1 MKPASLFAI
10 GRAGLCL
17 TLIARP
23 AAAQQTQQ
31 APPTAPPLQIERIES
46 GFVIAPDA
54 RFTEVNDRFATL
66 AGVYGGWLTDRT
78 LLVGGGAY
86 WLANRDD
93 DFKMQY
99 YGGLVRWIIAGRR
112 ALGVSAGGFVGFGD
126 ATLGRTY
133 GDLFPSGNG
142 QRIKDPMRFHAIR
155 GHGDG
160 RVPLTP
166 DTRVRV
172 NDDFVL
178 AEPQLNGVWNI
189 TSWMRLDAGIG
200 YRFIGAADVLGDEL
214 RGPSGSVAIQFGGR

>member
-1 MKPASLFAI
+1 MKTVSLLAV
-10 GRAGLCL
+10 GTAALCT

-23 AAAQQTQQ
+23 ASAQQTS
-31 APPTAPPLQIERIES
+31 PSGPPLQIDRIES
-46 GFVIAPDA
+46 GWVVAPDA

-99 YGGLVRWIIAGRR
+99 YGGLARLFRP
-112 ALGVSAGGFVGFGD
+112 GD
-126 ATLGRTY
+126 GHSITE
-133 GDLFPSGNG
+133 P
-142 QRIKDPMRFHAIR
+142 IRFHAMR

-160 RVPLTP
+160 HTPLTP

-172 NDDFVL
+172 SDDFFL
-178 AEPQLNGVWNI
+178 AEPQLNGVWSI
-189 TSWMRLDAGIG
+189 TSWMRLDAGVG

-214 RGPSGSVAIQFGGR
+214 RGPSGSVAIQFGGH